1 MTAAAQPL
9 DQGIIQSFK
18 LRYRRSLM
26 DKLLASAEYC
36 KSSTEFTA
44 SINVLD
50 SVRWIRAAWD
60 SLDRSTIIKCFKRSG
75 FNSLDDVSNEVTI
88 TEIVETTPLETTNIA
103 TYNEIT
109 ITERTELLN
118 TYSEPIKNLGWIDS
132 TIEEFIILI
141 TTSNFMKLMVMIQ
154 IQFYVIYYFRH
165 LILSQMDL
173 KTKRT
178 SN

>member
-60 SLDRSTIIKCFKRSG
+60 SLDRSTIIKCLSG
-75 FNSLDDVSNEVTI
+75 QVLT
-88 TEIVETTPLETTNIA
+88 
-103 TYNEIT
+103 
-109 ITERTELLN
+109 LLM
-118 TYSEPIKNLGWIDS
+118 I
-132 TIEEFIILI
+132 FR
-141 TTSNFMKLMVMIQ
+141 MKLRSQKLLRLHHWKQQ
-154 IQFYVIYYFRH
+154 IS
-165 LILSQMDL
+165 LLTMKLLLLSEQ
-173 KTKRT
+173 
-178 SN
+178 NY